1 MSSVIFLF
9 SGQGAQ
15 YYQMGAELYYNDPA
29 YRQAFDYCA
38 EIVGDIGGYSLIE
51 SVFRRPTIDSD
62 GYDDLEETNLA
73 LLAQGYATVKSLNA
87 RGIWPDALAGYSLG
101 ELTAA
106 IVSGGITLE
115 QAMRMIQAQSRHVKQ
130 TVPKAAMIAI
140 LSSPSLILES
150 QTLSRLCEIACI
162 NSPQHFVATA
172 SLMDVDRLTNELN
185 QREISWARLPVNFG
199 FHSSLLDTAESGYS
213 THAHRVE
220 FQKPS
225 LPVYSSLSA
234 ARINRYDPDYFWQ
247 VARGVL
253 RFRDLVTNLWAAEP
267 RIFVDCS
274 PTGTLASFIRQTL
287 GNSIPTFT
295 AMNRFGRNLD
305 TLTQIETA
313 LRAQQ
318 L

>member
-1 MSSVIFLF
+1 MSSVVFLF

-15 YYQMGAELYYNDPA
+15 YYQMGVELYNKDRA

-38 EIVGDIGGYSLIE
+38 EIVGDIGGYSLVE
-51 SVFRRPTIDSD
+51 SVFCRPTIDSD

-106 IVSGGITLE
+106 IVSGALGLE

-130 TVPKAAMIAI
+130 SAPKAAMIAI

-150 QTLSRLCEIACI
+150 RTLSQLCEIACI
-162 NSPQHFVATA
+162 NSPQHFVVTA
-172 SLMDVDRLTNELN
+172 PLMNFERLAAELN
-185 QREISWARLPVNFG
+185 QREISWARLPVHFG
-199 FHSSLLDTAESGYS
+199 FHSSLLDAAEGGYS

-225 LPVYSSLSA
+225 LPVYSSLLA
-234 ARINRYDPDYFWQ
+234 ARINGYDSNFFWQ

-253 RFRDLVTNLWAAEP
+253 RFRDLVVNLWGAEP

-274 PTGTLASFIRQTL
+274 PTGTLASFVKQTL
-287 GNSIPTFT
+287 GNSVPTYT
-295 AMNRFGRNLD
+295 AMNRFGRNLE
-305 TLTQIETA
+305 TMTQIETA
-313 LRAQQ
+313 LRQTK

>member
-1 MSSVIFLF
+1 MSSVVFLF

-15 YYQMGAELYYNDPA
+15 YYQMGAELYFNDRA

-51 SVFRRPTIDSD
+51 SVFRRPAIDSD

-87 RGIWPDALAGYSLG
+87 RAIWPDALAGYSLG

-106 IVSGGITLE
+106 IIAGGIGLE

-130 TVPKAAMIAI
+130 TVPQAAMVAI

-150 QTLSRLCEIACI
+150 QTLSQLCEIACV
-162 NSPQHFVATA
+162 NSPQHFVATT
-172 SLMDVDRLTNELN
+172 SLIGLERLSHELN
-185 QREISWARLPVNFG
+185 QREISWARLPVKFG
-199 FHSSLLDTAESGYS
+199 FHSSLLDTAESGYAAY
-213 THAHRVE
+213 AHRIE

-234 ARINRYDPDYFWQ
+234 ARINRYDPSYFWQ
-247 VARGVL
+247 VARGIL
-253 RFRDLVTNLWAAEP
+253 RFRDLATNLWAAEP

-295 AMNRFGRNLD
+295 AMNRFGRNLE
-305 TLTQIETA
+305 TITQIETA
-313 LRAQQ
+313 LKAQK

>member
-15 YYQMGAELYYNDPA
+15 YYQMGAELYYNDRA

-38 EIVGDIGGYSLIE
+38 EIVGDIGGYSLVE

-73 LLAQGYATVKSLNA
+73 LLAQGYATVRSLNA

-106 IVSGGITLE
+106 IISGGLGLE

-130 TVPKAAMIAI
+130 TAPKAAMIAI
-140 LSSPSLILES
+140 LSSPALILES

-162 NSPQHFVATA
+162 NSPQHFVVTA
-172 SLMDVDRLTNELN
+172 SLTDIDLLTNELN
-185 QREISWARLPVNFG
+185 QRDVSWARLPVHFG
-199 FHSSLLDTAESGYS
+199 FHSSLLDAAESGY
-213 THAHRVE
+213 AIQGYRAA

-225 LPVYSSLSA
+225 LPVYSSLYA
-234 ARINRYDPDYFWQ
+234 ARINSYDAHYFWQ

-253 RFRDLVTNLWAAEP
+253 RFRDLVINLWGAEQ
-267 RIFVDCS
+267 RVFIDCS

-287 GNSIPTFT
+287 GNSVPTFT
-295 AMNRFGRNLD
+295 AMNRFGRNLE
-305 TLTQIETA
+305 TMTQIETA
-313 LRAQQ
+313 LRQQ
-318 L
+318 K